1 MTLIKKRWM
10 HLKEGEMM
18 ISFDTYALERAI
30 DERIESA
37 FELGDVYSDSL
48 FDDEGK
54 VGYHK
59 IAFNPGHLI
68 DVLQSQQN
76 QIDEL
81 AEKVAVLYNKL
92 KLIKEK

>member
-1 MTLIKKRWM
+1 
-10 HLKEGEMM
+10 M

-68 DVLQSQQN
+68 DVLQNQQN
-76 QIDEL
+76 QITEL
-81 AEKVAVLYNKL
+81 EDKILNLYNEVNDLYKN
-92 KLIKEK
+92 KEDRSE